1 MSKRQIENRNL
12 LSPVGFNFILTHSPK
27 VDFYCN
33 SANLPEISMGTA
45 IQSTYLKNIDIP
57 GDKIDYQDLVIQF
70 LVDEEM
76 ENYLEIYNWMM
87 AIGYP
92 DSIRQAQNNQIRSYS
107 DATLQILNSNF
118 NPNGSI
124 NFKGI
129 FPISLS
135 GLEFDATNADL
146 EYFTAQAIFKYQI
159 YTITDKKGNTYW

>member
-1 MSKRQIENRNL
+1 MSKRQIKNRNL
-12 LSPVGFNFILTHSPK
+12 LSPVGFNFILTHSPE

-57 GDKIDYQDLVIQF
+57 GDKIEYQDLVIQF

-87 AIGYP
+87 SLGYP
-92 DSIRQAQNNQIRSYS
+92 DSVRQTSNTRVRSYS

-124 NFKGI
+124 NFKGL
-129 FPISLS
+129 FPVSLS

-159 YTITDKKGNTYW
+159 YTITDKKGNTY

>member
-1 MSKRQIENRNL
+1 MSKRQIKNRNL
-12 LSPVGFNFILTHSPK
+12 LSPVGFNFILTHSPE

-57 GDKIDYQDLVIQF
+57 GDKIEYQDLVIQF

-87 AIGYP
+87 SLGYP
-92 DSIRQAQNNQIRSYS
+92 DSVRQTSNKRVRSYS

-118 NPNGSI
+118 NPNGQI
-124 NFKGI
+124 TFKGA
-129 FPISLS
+129 FPVSLS
-135 GLEFDATNADL
+135 GLEFNAANTDV
-146 EYFTAQAIFKYQI
+146 EYFTAQAVFKYQI
-159 YTITDKKGNTYW
+159 YKITDNKGKTH

>member
-87 AIGYP
+87 SIG
-92 DSIRQAQNNQIRSYS
+92 
-107 DATLQILNSNF
+107 L
-118 NPNGSI
+118 
-124 NFKGI
+124 
-129 FPISLS
+129 SL
-135 GLEFDATNADL
+135 
-146 EYFTAQAIFKYQI
+146 IHI
-159 YTITDKKGNTYW
+159 